1 MRSLS
6 LFVLLSLSACAPR
19 REVTPDQVQA
29 LTKLTD
35 VMDAQSTYAD
45 PLFKKRDQQSFTDAE
60 FASFVDVSARLQ
72 ATSLKAKDFSKGP
85 DFDKMWATMM
95 ITHHTGAVTM
105 AKAVQIAGSN
115 ADVRMLAGAIIAAQE
130 AEIAELGKLVG

>member
-1 MRSLS
+1 MRRLS
-6 LFVLLSLSACAPR
+6 FLALLSLSACTPH

-29 LTKLTD
+29 LTKLTE

-85 DFDKMWATMM
+85 GFDAL
-95 ITHHTGAVTM
+95 
-105 AKAVQIAGSN
+105 AVQLHDQAAALGSAGQSK
-115 ADVRMLAGAIIAAQE
+115 DAAAARQALTGMKSTCKE
-130 AEIAELGKLVG
+130 CHSKFR

>member
-1 MRSLS
+1 MRRLS
-6 LFVLLSLSACAPR
+6 LLAVLSLSAALCACAPH

-45 PLFKKRDQQSFTDAE
+45 PLFAKRNQKSFSDAE
-60 FASFVDVSARLQ
+60 FASMVDASARLQ

-85 DFDKMWATMM
+85 GFDAL
-95 ITHHTGAVTM
+95 
-105 AKAVQIAGSN
+105 AVQLHDQAAALGAAGQSK
-115 ADVRMLAGAIIAAQE
+115 DAAAASKALSDMKHTCKE
-130 AEIAELGKLVG
+130 CHSRFR

>member
-85 DFDKMWATMM
+85 GFDLL
-95 ITHHTGAVTM
+95 
-105 AKAVQIAGSN
+105 AVQLHDQAAALGAAGQ
-115 ADVRMLAGAIIAAQE
+115 AKDAEAGRQALTAMKSTCKE
-130 AEIAELGKLVG
+130 CHSRFR